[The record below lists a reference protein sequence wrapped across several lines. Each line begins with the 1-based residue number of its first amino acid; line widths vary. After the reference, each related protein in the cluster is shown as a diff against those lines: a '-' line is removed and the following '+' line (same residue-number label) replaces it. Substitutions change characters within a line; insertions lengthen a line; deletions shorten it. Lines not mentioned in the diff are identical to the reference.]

1 MDKVKDIKRF
11 LDTIGANEGPSFS
24 YDENAIKEEYA
35 KQHRRRSNLVIKVL
49 SVFGIL
55 FATFA
60 FFRFLAL
67 LGIYES
73 ELGMLLLGSI
83 LITLSLLLNVKFDT
97 LFIDTF
103 GASIYVLGIVL
114 VTFGLASFD
123 LHEDLITLLVISIAL
138 CSLFIVQNYIVSFIS
153 VLVIA
158 SCFLV
163 LIFSNDLFDLLHFY
177 LAFYALALAYCSF
190 NESQFLTSGT
200 KMSKVYGPLR
210 VGLIFSLLFGLVAV
224 GINQLAPLSQ
234 NLNWISSL
242 VHILII
248 LYLVGPITK
257 TLGVD
262 SKTTKIWI
270 YTLTGLTL
278 LPTLFAPSISG
289 ALLIVLLSFRVHHK
303 TGLGIGVVALIYF
316 VIQYYYDLNLT
327 LLVKSMLL
335 FSSGVVFLLFY
346 MFLTKKSRGNEKV

>member
-1 MDKVKDIKRF
+1 MDKVKEIKTL
-11 LDTIGANEGPSFS
+11 LDTIGADEGPSFS
-24 YDENAIKEEYA
+24 YDENAIKTEYA

-55 FATFA
+55 FATIA
-60 FFRFLAL
+60 FFGFLAL
-67 LGIYES
+67 LGIYDS

-97 LFIDTF
+97 LIIDTF

-114 VTFGLASFD
+114 IVFGLASFD

-163 LIFSNDLFDLLHFY
+163 LIFSNDLFELLHFY

-190 NESQFLTSGT
+190 NESLFLTSGI

-234 NLNWISSL
+234 NLNWTSSL

-270 YTLTGLTL
+270 YALAGLTL

-316 VIQYYYDLNLT
+316 IIQYYYDLNLT

-346 MFLTKKSRGNEKV
+346 IFLTKKSRGNEKV

>member
-1 MDKVKDIKRF
+1 MDNVKDIKPF
-11 LDTIGANEGPSFS
+11 LDTIGAVEGTSFS
-24 YDENAIKEEYA
+24 YNEGAIKVEYA
-35 KQHRRRSNLVIKVL
+35 KQHKNRSNLVIKVL

-60 FFRFLAL
+60 FFGFLAL

-83 LITLSLLLNVKFDT
+83 LMVLSLLLNIKFDT
-97 LFIDTF
+97 LIIDTF

-114 VTFGLASFD
+114 VIFGLASFD
-123 LHEDLITLLVISIAL
+123 MHEDLITLLVISIAL
-138 CSLFIVQNYIVSFIS
+138 CTLFIVQNYIVSFIS
-153 VLVIA
+153 VLIIA

-163 LIFSNDLFDLLHFY
+163 LIFSNDLFELLHFY
-177 LAFYALALAYCSF
+177 LTFYALALAYCFF
-190 NESQFLTSGT
+190 NEPLFLTSGT
-200 KMSKVYGPLR
+200 KMSKIYGPLR
-210 VGLIFSLLFGLVAV
+210 IGLIFSLLFGLIAI
-224 GINQLAPLSQ
+224 GNYRLAPLSQ
-234 NLNWISSL
+234 NINWISSL
-242 VHILII
+242 VIIVII
-248 LYLVGPITK
+248 LYLVGSIAK

-262 SKTTKIWI
+262 SKKTKIWI

-316 VIQYYYDLNLT
+316 VVQYYYDLNLT
-327 LLVKSMLL
+327 LLVKSILL
-335 FSSGVVFLLFY
+335 FSSGVVFVLFY
-346 MFLTKKSRGNEKV
+346 LFLTKKSRGNEKV

>member
-1 MDKVKDIKRF
+1 MDKVKDIKPF
-11 LDTIGANEGPSFS
+11 LDTIGTDEGPSFS
-24 YDENAIKEEYA
+24 YDESAIKIEYA
-35 KQHRRRSNLVIKVL
+35 KQHRRRSNLVIKAL

-60 FFRFLAL
+60 FFGFLAL
-67 LGIYES
+67 LGIYQS

-97 LFIDTF
+97 LIIDTF

-123 LHEDLITLLVISIAL
+123 LHEDLISLLVISIAL

-153 VLVIA
+153 VLIIA

-163 LIFSNDLFDLLHFY
+163 LIFSNDLFELLHFY
-177 LAFYALALAYCSF
+177 LVFYALALTYCSF
-190 NESQFLTSGT
+190 SEPLFLTSGT

-224 GINQLAPLSQ
+224 GINQLAPPSQ

-257 TLGVD
+257 MLGVD
-262 SKTTKIWI
+262 SKTTKTWI

-278 LPTLFAPSISG
+278 MPTLFAPSISG
-289 ALLIVLLSFRVHHK
+289 AFLIVLLSFRVHHK
-303 TGLGIGVVALIYF
+303 TGLGIGIVALIYF

-346 MFLTKKSRGNEKV
+346 LFLTKKSRGNEKV